1 MAETTSFIDECGQLN
16 VPEHMA
22 LMADQRA
29 FEIFEKEVHFGISF
43 KKCLGMIY
51 MVGVRAG
58 IAAARGMKE
67 ETDAR

>member
-1 MAETTSFIDECGQLN
+1 MTSFVDDGGDLN

-29 FEIFEKEVHFGISF
+29 FEIFSKEVHFGLSF

-58 IAAARGMKE
+58 IEAARGE
-67 ETDAR
+67 SNV